1 MADIELDVS
10 TGETIRLADY
20 NAAQALVARVLG
32 AGSGTFGYGQT
43 LSSSQLAAGSVVDD
57 ADWDKLRTDLLK
69 ARQHISGV
77 DESALYP
84 DINVGQ
90 TVTVGAVNDY
100 NIGAQSLE
108 FERFS
113 IAANQQEESAT
124 TQGVALTGVAF
135 PGGGGAFIRPWNGT
149 KTGFIT
155 FTFAS
160 ADAARF
166 FFNSGGIL
174 RVDGLAG
181 TDGGTPKNQIWFN
194 MTNGVIREVRGVGF
208 YGLTDS
214 YTRLASISA
223 AAGVYV
229 ENRYYIDVA
238 CNVANNST
246 GGATT
251 VTFRFIFEDNDVGDQ
266 TGTGPAEDENVSL
279 AEINGRSIR
288 SINNVVVDAPTR
300 SAPNF

>member
-113 IAANQQEESAT
+113 IAANQRSEAGPPE
-124 TQGVALTGVAF
+124 TGPF
-135 PGGGGAFIRPWNGT
+135 GAWNGT
-149 KTGFIT
+149 KTAFAT
-155 FTFAS
+155 YTFAS
-160 ADAARF
+160 AAAARY
-166 FFNSGGIL
+166 FFNSGGVL
-174 RVDGLAG
+174 TVRGTAG
-181 TDGGTPKNQIWFN
+181 VNGGDSKDQIWWN
-194 MTNGVIREVRGVGF
+194 MTSGVVRTVGAGGDISF
-208 YGLTDS
+208 YSLTDQ
-214 YTRLASISA
+214 YQRLASIGA

-229 ENRYYIDVA
+229 ENRFYIDAV
-238 CNVANNST
+238 CNNANNSA

-251 VTFRFIFEDNDVGDQ
+251 VTMRLIFEDNDVGDK
-266 TGTGPAEDENVSL
+266 TGTGEAVDENVSSIS
-279 AEINGRSIR
+279 ARATAIR
-288 SINNVVVDAPTR
+288 SIGNVDVAAPAI
-300 SAPNF
+300 SLPAF